1 DIPSFLIDC
10 TKSSAPL
17 GMNLP
22 SYYNRVVAKH
32 ILVTGGAGYIGSQT
46 TQVLLQR
53 GYEVTVV
60 DDLSRGYRH
69 NVPPNLL
76 RVMNT
81 ADTDGLTQLMTEE
94 SIDAVI
100 HFAAYIAV
108 GESMVK
114 PELYLANNTCGS

>member
-1 DIPSFLIDC
+1 MSRISIPSRAATASTSFKWSPTSVKIRVIPNVLIDC
-10 TKSSAPL
+10 TNSSAPL

-22 SYYNRVVAKH
+22 SYYNRIVASSSRPKH

-69 NVPPNLL
+69 NVPAGLL
-76 RVMNT
+76 RVMST
-81 ADTDGLTQLMTEE
+81 ADT
-94 SIDAVI
+94 
-100 HFAAYIAV
+100 
-108 GESMVK
+108 
-114 PELYLANNTCGS
+114 